1 MAFDAHS
8 NLAISQVAT
17 APSPPTSGTSLT
29 VTTGQGALFPTPP
42 FNCTVWPSGV
52 IPTTVNAEII
62 RVTAV
67 ATDTFTITRAQEGTS
82 AVSIAVGYQI
92 ANTVTKKVVTD
103 IENAIPTTLPPNGS
117 ASGDLSGSYPGP
129 TVAKINGTSLAGL
142 ATGLLKN
149 TTGTG
154 VPSIAASGD
163 LPGGPYLGATASASG
178 DLSGSYPG
186 PTVAKINGTS
196 LAGLATGILK
206 NTTGTGVPSIAAS
219 GDLPGG
225 PYQTT
230 ASYGVL
236 GFSSVATAG
245 STTTLSG
252 SATNYIIFTGTLTQI
267 CVLPNATTLSNG
279 ASFFIDNSSTGAVT
293 VNMNGGTTLWIV
305 GAGAFLELVLT
316 SNGTSAGTWNTQYF
330 GSTVS
335 TGKVI
340 NLADNLTS
348 VANTPGVFQNDGSGN
363 ISYGP
368 PPPTIT
374 QLDLWGHSWL
384 DNIVYI
390 TGANQITDPAEI
402 LNNVL
407 TNALGISQDRVRNHA
422 RSGANLTSQGC
433 LMGGYMRFLTEI
445 TRTKKYSPFYRQG
458 GLSVIIYGINDLG
471 NNTSANQ
478 SLMRSVFSQALTMAI
493 SRIRASAIF
502 PCGTGLAQ
510 WAFGTNYA
518 AGPVANLEWMS
529 TVGMQATVVDSGG
542 TSTATFTIPFGYKG
556 EPIGFLLVGTSG
568 ATSGIVTWGGNI
580 TGTSGIIGTTTTL
593 NSTSIDAHGPVFV
606 RWTSGTNGLS
616 AANAG
621 QTITIKVTTAS
632 GTVQLDSAWIES
644 LKPNPVVVANVYQ
657 CDCRT
662 ITYAL
667 GDGVTSGVTTSFTS
681 GSANF
686 NSSTDA
692 GNSITETDAQGAFT
706 SGKTISSVTNATTIV
721 LSGNATGAFTSI
733 KYTFGRILNGY
744 ANYATNTDFSGATPA
759 SHSAAD
765 TDLQNLN
772 STITTVVNSFDS
784 MVQLADVNTAMGIG
798 GTGTLPTNVYTTSA
812 DGYHPNAVGAAL
824 ATNAI
829 FAAIKKL
836 VPVADGLGTLGVLET
851 QTPQGYPVAPKRNII
866 RPGSNVYL
874 PEFGVWGATYTA
886 VAGDTFAIPF
896 WVSEGGANITAF
908 QVQQTN
914 APATAG
920 SNVRFGIYDDTMFTG
935 YPCNLRYEVTS
946 GGAFAMG
953 TTAAIKTIGTNTFGW
968 LRSGLYWQV
977 FKIDSLGTTA
987 SIVNTIGGP
996 SPYMP
1001 QWLAAGG
1008 TASPIAWKVT
1018 SVAAGAL
1025 PNEFSAL
1032 AAGTA
1037 VTTAPAVGMTIT
1049 VT

>member
-163 LPGGPYLGATASASG
+163 LPGGPY
-178 DLSGSYPG
+178 
-186 PTVAKINGTS
+186 
-196 LAGLATGILK
+196 
-206 NTTGTGVPSIAAS
+206 
-219 GDLPGG
+219 
-225 PYQTT
+225 QTT

-279 ASFFIDNSSTGAVT
+279 ASFFIDNGSTGAVT

-384 DNIVYI
+384 DDIVYI

-445 TRTKKYSPFYRQG
+445 TRTKKIFSI
-458 GLSVIIYGINDLG
+458 LS
-471 NNTSANQ
+471 T
-478 SLMRSVFSQALTMAI
+478 
-493 SRIRASAIF
+493 
-502 PCGTGLAQ
+502 
-510 WAFGTNYA
+510 
-518 AGPVANLEWMS
+518 
-529 TVGMQATVVDSGG
+529 
-542 TSTATFTIPFGYKG
+542 
-556 EPIGFLLVGTSG
+556 
-568 ATSGIVTWGGNI
+568 
-580 TGTSGIIGTTTTL
+580 
-593 NSTSIDAHGPVFV
+593 
-606 RWTSGTNGLS
+606 RWF
-616 AANAG
+616 
-621 QTITIKVTTAS
+621 I
-632 GTVQLDSAWIES
+632 
-644 LKPNPVVVANVYQ
+644 
-657 CDCRT
+657 
-662 ITYAL
+662 
-667 GDGVTSGVTTSFTS
+667 
-681 GSANF
+681 
-686 NSSTDA
+686 
-692 GNSITETDAQGAFT
+692 
-706 SGKTISSVTNATTIV
+706 
-721 LSGNATGAFTSI
+721 
-733 KYTFGRILNGY
+733 
-744 ANYATNTDFSGATPA
+744 
-759 SHSAAD
+759 
-765 TDLQNLN
+765 
-772 STITTVVNSFDS
+772 
-784 MVQLADVNTAMGIG
+784 
-798 GTGTLPTNVYTTSA
+798 
-812 DGYHPNAVGAAL
+812 
-824 ATNAI
+824 
-829 FAAIKKL
+829 
-836 VPVADGLGTLGVLET
+836 
-851 QTPQGYPVAPKRNII
+851 
-866 RPGSNVYL
+866 
-874 PEFGVWGATYTA
+874 
-886 VAGDTFAIPF
+886 
-896 WVSEGGANITAF
+896 
-908 QVQQTN
+908 
-914 APATAG
+914 
-920 SNVRFGIYDDTMFTG
+920 
-935 YPCNLRYEVTS
+935 CNCIWY
-946 GGAFAMG
+946 
-953 TTAAIKTIGTNTFGW
+953 
-968 LRSGLYWQV
+968 
-977 FKIDSLGTTA
+977 
-987 SIVNTIGGP
+987 
-996 SPYMP
+996 
-1001 QWLAAGG
+1001 
-1008 TASPIAWKVT
+1008 
-1018 SVAAGAL
+1018 
-1025 PNEFSAL
+1025 
-1032 AAGTA
+1032 
-1037 VTTAPAVGMTIT
+1037 
-1049 VT
+1049 